1 MKPKAGLFISEAYWS
16 DNRMATRLHPTDR
29 RHNNKQSKTSRSSL
43 RCRSRRLNRGLG
55 WLSKKAH
62 RLKLEEKNE
71 LICTVHLG
79 EVLGATLYT
88 QASGS

>member
-1 MKPKAGLFISEAYWS
+1 
-16 DNRMATRLHPTDR
+16 MATRLHPADK

-71 LICTVHLG
+71 GIRTVHLG